1 MTLPPKVQAA
11 VDVLAQY
18 EISANMVAPFWY
30 RLYLRYRPETPPP
43 LWGASRG
50 YWLFRAIKT
59 ALGLGVF
66 LTIGLVVAAQLGDP
80 QEQLLPLTTAAQF
93 AIWAF
98 SGAVGWLFTK
108 EEAVRSREE
117 GERIGLTTWE
127 EFSASWR
134 PSLADVRLR
143 ISPAHF
149 WLRSVVNQKVVHFF
163 GGIGFIGFS
172 ALSFAF
178 PLKSVSYGEGAALVY
193 LMICAIGAL
202 LTAKRIPMPTVATV
216 WYVSNG
222 LFIGVLVAACLWQ
235 TIPASLMN
243 VPASDLTLAFSAIAF
258 VIHTHEWLSFEQQ
271 KNIALRVERAEQK
284 NQLAEIRLQT
294 LKAQIEPHFIFNNIA
309 HLKSLIST
317 DPMTAQRMVDEL
329 SDFLRGSLRSLRADQ
344 TTVREEFEL
353 ARAYLALAKLR
364 MGSRLSTNLQLSDRA
379 AHVRIPPLL
388 LQTLLEN
395 AIFHGLEPKAGDVSI
410 KVTAEIIGNGGKDRL
425 QLRVI
430 DDGIGFGA
438 GHSGGSGVGLANIRD
453 RLASTY
459 GGAGELVLT
468 ANTPSGVIAELN
480 LPVVE

>member
-11 VDVLAQY
+11 ADVLAQY
-18 EISANMVAPFWY
+18 EISANIVAPLWY

-43 LWGASRG
+43 LWGASEG

-59 ALGLGVF
+59 SLGLGVF
-66 LTIGLVVAAQLGDP
+66 LTIGLVVAAKLSAP
-80 QEQLLPLTTAAQF
+80 QEQFLPLTPAAQF

-98 SGAVGWLFTK
+98 SGAFGWLVAK
-108 EEAVRSREE
+108 ELAVRSREE

-149 WLRSVVNQKVVHFF
+149 WLRSVVNQKVVLC
-163 GGIGFIGFS
+163 GWAIGFIGFL
-172 ALSFAF
+172 AFSFAF
-178 PLKSVSYGEGAALVY
+178 PFKAVSYGEGAALVY

-243 VPASDLTLAFSAIAF
+243 VPVSDLTLAFSAIAL
-258 VIHTHEWLSFEQQ
+258 VIHTHEWLSFEEQ
-271 KNIALRVERAEQK
+271 KNVALRVERAEQQ

-459 GGAGELVLT
+459 GGAGEFVLT

>member
-1 MTLPPKVQAA
+1 
-11 VDVLAQY
+11 
-18 EISANMVAPFWY
+18 
-30 RLYLRYRPETPPP
+30 
-43 LWGASRG
+43 
-50 YWLFRAIKT
+50 
-59 ALGLGVF
+59 
-66 LTIGLVVAAQLGDP
+66 
-80 QEQLLPLTTAAQF
+80 
-93 AIWAF
+93 
-98 SGAVGWLFTK
+98 
-108 EEAVRSREE
+108 
-117 GERIGLTTWE
+117 
-127 EFSASWR
+127 
-134 PSLADVRLR
+134 
-143 ISPAHF
+143 
-149 WLRSVVNQKVVHFF
+149 RSVVNQKVVHFF

-271 KNIALRVERAEQK
+271 KNIALRVERAEQQ